1 MTTMVGVMTMDEDNS
16 NLAPRQPEAAGLV
29 LPEEPTPQD
38 YGFPEKPNAAQ
49 LDCWRRQEAFLD
61 AYRRHGIMGL
71 ACEESGVPVHTA
83 ESWDFHDRHGFKK
96 RRALAD
102 RSALGVVE
110 AEVHRRA
117 IEGVDHPVIHQGVI
131 TDTYKTY
138 SDNLL
143 MFRAKR
149 LDPSYRDNYSD
160 ASKQDIPRV
169 TQINII
175 MPPGVNDGQ
184 PLVIDGAAKLVP
196 DDEDTEANGAESSSA
211 E

>member
-1 MTTMVGVMTMDEDNS
+1 MTTTVGVMTMNEDNS
-16 NLAPRQPEAAGLV
+16 NLAPRQPEAADLV

-49 LDCWRRQEAFLD
+49 VDCWRRQEAFLD

-71 ACEESGVPVHTA
+71 ACRESGVPVHTA

-110 AEVHRRA
+110 AEINRRA

-149 LDPSYRDNYSD
+149 LDPNYRDNYSD
-160 ASKQDIPRV
+160 KQESGAPPV
-169 TQINII
+169 TQIII
-175 MPPGVNDGQ
+175 NLAPGVTMPEQIVEGEVREI
-184 PLVIDGAAKLVP
+184 PEG
-196 DDEDTEANGAESSSA
+196 E
-211 E
+211 

>member
-1 MTTMVGVMTMDEDNS
+1 MNEDNS
-16 NLAPRQPEAAGLV
+16 DLAPRHPEAAGLG

-38 YGFPEKPNAAQ
+38 FGFPEKPNAAQ
-49 LDCWRRQEAFLD
+49 VDCWRRQETFLA

-110 AEVHRRA
+110 AEINRRA

-143 MFRAKR
+143 MFRAKK
-149 LDPSYRDNYSD
+149 LDPSYRDNHD
-160 ASKQDIPRV
+160 DRTRENIPAKTV
-169 TQINII
+169 INII
-175 MPPGVNDGQ
+175 VPPGAEPKGQVVDGK
-184 PLVIDGAAKLVP
+184 ARLVP
-196 DDEDTEANGAESSSA
+196 DEETDEHGG
-211 E
+211 